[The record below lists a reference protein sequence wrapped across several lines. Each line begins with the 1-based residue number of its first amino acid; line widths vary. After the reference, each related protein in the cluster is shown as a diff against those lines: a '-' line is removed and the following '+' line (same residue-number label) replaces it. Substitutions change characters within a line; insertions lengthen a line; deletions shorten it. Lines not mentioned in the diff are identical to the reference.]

1 MLERNFLNGVIKI
14 RIWLNYQY
22 EKNQQKKILNRFKK
36 KLKVF
41 KKIPNNFSY
50 NSRDNDQFLSIN
62 ELKKMI
68 AHVGNFKKS
77 DVG

>member
-1 MLERNFLNGVIKI
+1 MI
-14 RIWLNYQY
+14 Y
-22 EKNQQKKILNRFKK
+22 KILLYKYLTFLTVNCVNNIFKK

-41 KKIPNNFSY
+41 KKIPNNYSY
-50 NSRDNDQFLSIN
+50 NSRDNDQFLSTN